1 MPRNGRFADD
11 GRVSDFAARVK
22 TLFTNINNRVD
33 VVLNTATEA
42 LEKGNNNNTLITGH
56 TSVLGGM
63 QESLANMELL
73 LASKANQASITA
85 LQTLW
90 NERYNNED
98 IESLIQVAKE
108 LANQAVTIANN
119 AVLATSPSFGK
130 LAKTDLFQ
138 NIGGGGHQNITM
150 SPDQAQGNIE
160 HDPSIGGGALVLI
173 KEGSYLVTVN
183 GYYTGGSNWMGTTS
197 AQIYYDG
204 QMGNSMGSAMAWKP
218 NQQDYTITRSE
229 TAWFPANTAI
239 CVRAMG
245 IRSDGTPDPNAATW
259 GDQNRVGC
267 TMSVI
272 KL

>member
-22 TLFTNINNRVD
+22 TLFTNVNNRVD
-33 VVLNTATEA
+33 AVLNTATQA

-56 TSVLGGM
+56 TNALGGM
-63 QESLANMELL
+63 QQSLANMELL

-90 NERYNNED
+90 SERYNNED

-108 LANQAVTIANN
+108 QANQAMTIANN
-119 AVLATSPSFGK
+119 AVLATSPTFGK
-130 LAKTDLFQ
+130 LAKTDFFQ
-138 NIGGGGHQNITM
+138 NIGGGGYQNITM
-150 SPDQAQGNIE
+150 SPDQAQGDIE

-183 GYYTGGSNWMGTTS
+183 GYYTGGSNWMGSTL

-204 QMGNSMGSAMAWKP
+204 QMGNTMGPAMAWKP
-218 NQQDYTITRSE
+218 NQQDYTISRSE

-239 CVRAMG
+239 CVKAMG
-245 IRSDGTPDPNAATW
+245 IRSDGTPEPNASTW

>member
-90 NERYNNED
+90 SQRYNNED

-108 LANQAVTIANN
+108 LANQAMTIANN
-119 AVLATSPSFGK
+119 AVLATSPTFGK
-130 LAKTDLFQ
+130 VAKTDLFQ
-138 NIGGGGHQNITM
+138 SIGGGDKNITM
-150 SPDQAQGNIE
+150 SPDQAQGDIE
-160 HDPSIGGGALVLI
+160 YDPSIGGGALVLI

-183 GYYTGGSNWMGTTS
+183 GYYTGSSNWMGSTS

-204 QMGNSMGSAMAWKP
+204 QMGNMMGPAMAWKP
-218 NQQDYTITRSE
+218 NQQDYTISRSE

-239 CVRAMG
+239 SVRATG
-245 IRSDGTPDPNAATW
+245 IRSDGTSDPSAATW
-259 GDQNRVGC
+259 GDQNRTGC

>member
-33 VVLNTATEA
+33 VVRNTATEA
-42 LEKGNNNNTLITGH
+42 LEKGNNNNALITGH
-56 TSVLGGM
+56 TNVLGGM

-90 NERYNNED
+90 SERYNNED

-138 NIGGGGHQNITM
+138 NIGGGYKNITM
-150 SPDQAQGNIE
+150 TLDHMKGDIDHS
-160 HDPSIGGGALVLI
+160 PSIGGGALVLI
-173 KEGSYLVTVN
+173 KAGYYLVTVN
-183 GYYTGGSNWMGTTS
+183 GYYTGSANWLGSTA

-204 QMGNSMGSAMAWKP
+204 QKGNSMGAAMAWKS
-218 NQQDYTITRSE
+218 NQQDYTISRSE

-239 CVRAMG
+239 CVTATG
-245 IRSDGTPDPNAATW
+245 FRSDDTPEPNAATW
-259 GDQNRVGC
+259 GDQNMAGC
-267 TMSVI
+267 TTSII